1 MKCKVCGKEIKGNYL
16 RASVDPKLKPT
27 DKGDFVCSTECAEKY
42 QKEMQYGGDAIQHW
56 SRITGYYQNVS
67 GWNEGKL
74 AELHD
79 RKRFD
84 V

>member
-1 MKCKVCGKEIKGNYL
+1 MMCKVCGKEIKGNYL
-16 RASVDPKLKPT
+16 RASVDSDLKAT
-27 DKGDFVCSTECAEKY
+27 DKGSVVCSTECAEKY
-42 QKEMQYGGDAIQHW
+42 QDEMKYGGDAIQHW

-67 GWNEGKL
+67 GWNEGKI